1 MASLNRGDRLAGRF
15 LLVRRLGTGTTESWA
30 ADDLE
35 AGGRRALKVA
45 EGEARAALSAE
56 ALILAR
62 VAHPAI
68 AACVGTFEHGEALLL
83 VTEFVPGGDCG
94 SLRGGPWR
102 ATVSALRPA
111 IAALAHAHALG
122 VAHGDL
128 KPANLVRDRVGAA
141 RLVDFGVAAA
151 AVTGRPSRGS
161 PYSRSPAQWDGAAP
175 TTADDAYGLGALLYE
190 LLAGAPPHYPDIDA
204 ARAARAPIPPL
215 VAPHDLPE
223 RLTALVAELMDE
235 NPAARPTVDAVGTE
249 LDALL
254 AVDDAVLASPGGVT
268 ASRQPSVMPLSAP
281 TPALVPP
288 PRPLVASVFTPAAA
302 AAHGRDGR
310 RRGVRSP
317 GVVAGG
323 VLLAGAALL
332 VFVVLPRWVVQH
344 PAEVTVAGSTPS
356 PVLEA
361 KSSSAPKALP
371 TTPQGLAELAQ
382 AKTRAEEAR
391 SRFDKSRQ
399 ALDAAHADLWGGAD
413 WTRLAATAGEA
424 AHQYEMRDYAA
435 AAASWAVADELAR
448 RVGDGRAPALAAT
461 LAAGR
466 AALGRGDSAAA
477 VSSFERALT
486 IEPGSREATAA
497 LARARGLDRVLS
509 LVDAGAAAEKSGD
522 LGAAATQYRAALAL
536 DPATSAASAGLA
548 RIAARER
555 GAAFAGAMAAGQK
568 ALAAGDRSTAT
579 AAFRR
584 AAAIEPG
591 APGVQDALQQ
601 LGGLDRSA
609 SIARL
614 KADAEA
620 AERDERWA
628 DAQKAFDAALAQ
640 DSTLVFAQQG
650 RARALPRAALDDRLE
665 GFLRHPERLYA
676 PEGRAAARAAIAD
689 ARATGAAG
697 PVLGRQIEAL
707 GHALVAAETPLQ
719 LPLASDNQTEVVVYR
734 VGRLGTFGE
743 RQLEL
748 LPGRYTIVGKR
759 AGYRDVRR
767 EVLLAPGVPF
777 SNAIDIRCTEPI

>member
-15 LLVRRLGTGTTESWA
+15 LLVRRLGSGITESWA

-56 ALILAR
+56 AVVLAR

-68 AACVGTFEHGEALLL
+68 AALVGTFEHGDALLL
-83 VTEFVPGGDCG
+83 VTEFAPGGDCG
-94 SLRGGPWR
+94 ALRGGPWR

-111 IAALAHAHALG
+111 LAALAHAHALG

-141 RLVDFGVAAA
+141 KLVDFGVAATA
-151 AVTGRPSRGS
+151 ESGRPSRGS

-175 TTADDAYGLGALLYE
+175 TVADDAYGLGALLYE

-204 ARAARAPIPPL
+204 ARAARAPVPQL
-215 VAPHDLPE
+215 VAPHELPE
-223 RLTALVAELMDE
+223 RLAALVAELMDE
-235 NPAARPTVDAVGTE
+235 NPAARPTVAAVAAE

-254 AVDDAVLASPGGVT
+254 AADDALPPSRAGDTASPP
-268 ASRQPSVMPLSAP
+268 PSVIPLSAP
-281 TPALVPP
+281 TRALVPP

-302 AAHGRDGR
+302 ADDRDGR

-317 GVVAGG
+317 GVVAG
-323 VLLAGAALL
+323 VALIAGAALL
-332 VFVVLPRWVVQH
+332 VLVVLPRWVAQH

-361 KSSSAPKALP
+361 KSSSAPRALP
-371 TTPQGLAELAQ
+371 TTPEGLAELAQ

-399 ALDAAHADLWGGAD
+399 ALGAAHADLWGGAD

-424 AHQYEMRDYAA
+424 AHQYELRDYAA
-435 AAASWAVADELAR
+435 AAASWAVANELAR

-477 VSSFERALT
+477 VSSFERALA
-486 IEPGSREATAA
+486 IEPGHREATAA
-497 LARARGLDRVLS
+497 LARARGLDRVLA

-536 DPATSAASAGLA
+536 DPATSTASAGLV

-555 GAAFAGAMAAGQK
+555 VTAFAGAMAAGQK
-568 ALAAGDRSTAT
+568 ALAAGDRSAAA

-609 SIARL
+609 SIARF

-650 RARALPRAALDDRLE
+650 RARALPRATLDDRLE

-689 ARATGAAG
+689 ARATSAAG

-734 VGRLGTFGE
+734 VGPLGTFGE

>member
-56 ALILAR
+56 AEMLAR

-68 AACVGTFEHGEALLL
+68 AALVGSFEHGDALLL
-83 VTEFVPGGDCG
+83 VTEFVPGDDCG
-94 SLRGGPWR
+94 ALRGGPWR
-102 ATVSALRPA
+102 ATVSALCPA

-128 KPANLVRDRVGAA
+128 KPGNLVRDRVGAA
-141 RLVDFGVAAA
+141 KLIDFGVAAA
-151 AVTGRPSRGS
+151 AATGSPSRGS

-175 TTADDAYGLGALLYE
+175 TAADDAYGLGALLYE

-204 ARAARAPIPPL
+204 ARAARAPVPPL
-215 VAPHDLPE
+215 VAPHELPE
-223 RLTALVAELMDE
+223 RLAALVAELMNAD
-235 NPAARPTVDAVGTE
+235 PAARPTVAAVGAE

-254 AVDDAVLASPGGVT
+254 AADDVSRGGAT
-268 ASRQPSVMPLSAP
+268 GSRPPSVIPRAAP

-302 AAHGRDGR
+302 AGHGRDGT

-317 GVVAGG
+317 RVVAGG
-323 VLLAGAALL
+323 VVLAAAALL
-332 VFVVLPRWVVQH
+332 VFVVLPRWVVRH

-356 PVLEA
+356 PVLAA
-361 KSSSAPKALP
+361 KSSGAPKALP
-371 TTPQGLAELAQ
+371 TTAEGLAELAQ

-391 SRFDKSRQ
+391 GRFDKSRQ
-399 ALDAAHADLWGGAD
+399 ALEAAHADLWGGAD

-424 AHQYEMRDYAA
+424 AHQYEMRDYAS

-477 VSSFERALT
+477 ISSFERALA
-486 IEPGSREATAA
+486 IEPGHREATAA
-497 LARARGLDRVLS
+497 IVRARGLDRVLS

-522 LGAAATQYRAALAL
+522 LGAAATQYRAALTL
-536 DPATSAASAGLA
+536 DPATSAASAGLT

-555 GAAFAGAMAAGQK
+555 GTAFAGAMAAGQK
-568 ALAAGDRSTAT
+568 ALAAGDRSAAA

-620 AERDERWA
+620 AEREERWA

-676 PEGRAAARAAIAD
+676 AEGRATARAAIAD
-689 ARATGAAG
+689 AHATGATG
-697 PVLGRQIEAL
+697 PVLGHQIEAL
-707 GHALVAAETPLQ
+707 AKALVAAETPLQ

-777 SNAIDIRCTEPI
+777 SSAIDIRCTEPI